1 MVSYHLL
8 MVFKPSLAR
17 QQVASV
23 VQQAGRRVF
32 AGGSAESATAP
43 GIVTAVRSHGHRQLA
58 FEVKRH
64 GERYTHGYIM
74 AMEFCAPPEAIPD
87 VRKDLKT
94 VNIHTRASLYFN
106 SSYCDILCFFNKVPY
121 LTDEVGGDEEMFFY
135 TKNCPR
141 HPAVSRQ
148 LTTPCKENRS
158 GPRNP
163 IIFCKF

>member
-1 MVSYHLL
+1 MVSYNLL

-94 VNIHTRASLYFN
+94 STSLLRFMVTKTSSKPVAFHASQ
-106 SSYCDILCFFNKVPY
+106 V
-121 LTDEVGGDEEMFFY
+121 
-135 TKNCPR
+135 
-141 HPAVSRQ
+141 
-148 LTTPCKENRS
+148 
-158 GPRNP
+158 
-163 IIFCKF
+163 

>member
-1 MVSYHLL
+1 MLSLSHSLTLHLVVFSFFVIFSPQDNIRIRIRIGMVSYHLL

-94 VNIHTRASLYFN
+94 STSLLRFMVTKTSSKPVAFHASQ
-106 SSYCDILCFFNKVPY
+106 V
-121 LTDEVGGDEEMFFY
+121 
-135 TKNCPR
+135 
-141 HPAVSRQ
+141 
-148 LTTPCKENRS
+148 
-158 GPRNP
+158 
-163 IIFCKF
+163 